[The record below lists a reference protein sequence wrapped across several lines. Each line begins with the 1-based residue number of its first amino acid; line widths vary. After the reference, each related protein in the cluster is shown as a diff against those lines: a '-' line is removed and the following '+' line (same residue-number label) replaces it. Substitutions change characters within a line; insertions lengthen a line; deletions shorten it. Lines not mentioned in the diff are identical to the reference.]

1 MNTRK
6 DLLYTRKDLLYTR
19 KDLCTRARTR
29 PPLLRDAP
37 NLHAYAFSK
46 REGVGNTLLN
56 AVCIS
61 LRIFS

>member
-1 MNTRK
+1 MRTA
-6 DLLYTRKDLLYTR
+6 YFTYSI
-19 KDLCTRARTR
+19 CTLARSN
-29 PPLLRDAP
+29 PPLLRDDP
-37 NLHAYAFSK
+37 NLHTYAFSK

>member
-1 MNTRK
+1 M
-6 DLLYTRKDLLYTR
+6 YTR

-29 PPLLRDAP
+29 PPLLHDVP
-37 NLHAYAFSK
+37 NLRAYAFSK